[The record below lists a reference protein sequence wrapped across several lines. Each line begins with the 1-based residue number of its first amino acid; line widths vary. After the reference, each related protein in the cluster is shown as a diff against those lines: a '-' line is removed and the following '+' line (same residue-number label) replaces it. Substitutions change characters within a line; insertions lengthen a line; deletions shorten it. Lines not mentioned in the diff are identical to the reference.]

1 MLDFDELEEIETQ
14 LRASFPD
21 VKTDQAPWMITTLQ
35 VTDVKVPPGQELRIF
50 LISDLH
56 VDYKQNKEWMY
67 RCLQSLSHESSDG
80 RRFFDC
86 LLLPGDL
93 CTSED
98 LFEEVMKTL
107 KARFHK
113 VFFCFGDYALQRNHE
128 AWIRGEKKGNTPAKD
143 SFEKLE
149 RIHEICK
156 DGNEVWIKEVL
167 ELQSREGGEILSYS
181 HFCPRQELILEK
193 RFSYDQH
200 VPKISGSSFL
210 EQQIRRAGAG
220 PVGVA
225 DSGFGYAS
233 MYPEMKE
240 ALKQRNLLSAKV
252 DGPDGM
258 SPFFPGGALNNNGAF
273 WLRHASANLRWRLP
287 PLGLE
292 ALRFPCENPG
302 CLLCRFTAEQEA
314 KEDVSTVG

>member
-21 VKTDQAPWMITTLQ
+21 VKTDQ

-113 VFFCFGDYALQRNHE
+113 VFFCFGNHE

-156 DGNEVWIKEVL
+156 DLGVYTSPVRLLHGSSNPGSRPSSNGVSSIILLPLLSWYHSSWDTERDLPTDLQPPMDPGQRISDFRQCRWSSLEGEKGFAFGQGGVTSTHIAEYFAQRNEVWIKEVL
-167 ELQSREGGEILSYS
+167 ELQSREGGEILS
-181 HFCPRQELILEK
+181 
-193 RFSYDQH
+193 
-200 VPKISGSSFL
+200 SSTG
-210 EQQIRRAGAG
+210 RVR
-220 PVGVA
+220 
-225 DSGFGYAS
+225 S
-233 MYPEMKE
+233 
-240 ALKQRNLLSAKV
+240 
-252 DGPDGM
+252 
-258 SPFFPGGALNNNGAF
+258 
-273 WLRHASANLRWRLP
+273 
-287 PLGLE
+287 
-292 ALRFPCENPG
+292 
-302 CLLCRFTAEQEA
+302 
-314 KEDVSTVG
+314 